1 MRDSKHS
8 IFQAPTSVLA
18 GDAQACHAQ
27 VATARAT
34 AAHTSGGVVAG
45 ARDAREVAPSTSCAE
60 WYLFLCMFDFNILC
74 TLMSAPLA

>member
-34 AAHTSGGVVAG
+34 AASGGVVAG
-45 ARDAREVAPSTSCAE
+45 ARDARVREVAPSCAE
-60 WYLFLCMFDFNILC
+60 WYLFLCMFDFNMLC